1 MTRDEAIDTLV
12 RQLQDRSKAVRD
24 VRAVYRR
31 GKSEVVIERQNIVE
45 TIGLHRDFGE
55 HHIPGLVEKYTPEW
69 EVSAAPVAGAVLTA
83 RETISKLTATSATG
97 DPLDLPLVP
106 LVEEAIARYGQG
118 SEPPMTPAGWMSWG
132 EEERVQW
139 NAYAAARW
147 S

>member
-1 MTRDEAIDTLV
+1 M
-12 RQLQDRSKAVRD
+12 QDRSKPVRD

-69 EVSAAPVAGAVLTA
+69 EAPTAPVVGAVLTA
-83 RETISKLTATSATG
+83 RETIAKLTAPSATG
-97 DPLDLPLVP
+97 DSLDLPLVP
-106 LVEEAIARYGQG
+106 LVEDAIARYGSD
-118 SEPPMTPAGWMSWG
+118 SEPPMTPKGWMDWG
-132 EEERVQW
+132 EEERTQW